1 MPQEYNSIEMLNKLV
16 SFETISSESNLD
28 MIMFI
33 KDYLNSFGIN
43 SHLVFNDDK
52 TKANL
57 FAQIGPNVEGG
68 VLLSGHTDVVPVE
81 GQNWQTNPFQ
91 VTAKNNRLFGRGT
104 CDMKG
109 FNSLILAAVPTLIRA
124 KLKKPIQIAL
134 SYDEEI
140 GCLGAPRMI
149 KEIQK
154 ILPKAAA
161 VIVGEPTNLQIV
173 DGHKTSVGIKTHVK
187 GFEVHSSLMHTGVSA
202 VMNAS
207 KLVAWLGEETEKN
220 KIMQPDPED
229 IQFDPPYS
237 TLHVGT
243 IKGGTAGNIT
253 AKDCTFSLDI
263 RCLPR
268 EDSQTWI
275 KKYKNYV
282 SLVERD
288 MRAINRSTE
297 VKVEVAHIVPG
308 LKPEI
313 NCFAEHLVRTVTRKN
328 GTRKVSYGTEAGQ
341 FQKAGYST
349 IICGPGSI
357 KQAHQPNEYI
367 EKSQLDEG
375 EKFISGLIHSV
386 C

>member
-1 MPQEYNSIEMLNKLV
+1 MPQEYTSIEMLNKLV
-16 SFETISSESNLD
+16 SFNTVSSESNLD

-33 KDYLNSFGIN
+33 KDYLNSFGVD
-43 SHLVFNDDK
+43 SYLVFDDYK

-68 VLLSGHTDVVPVE
+68 ILLSGHTDVVPIE
-81 GQNWQTNPFQ
+81 GQNWKTNPFKI
-91 VTAKNNRLFGRGT
+91 VEKNNRLFGRGT
-104 CDMKG
+104 SDMKG
-109 FNSLILAAVPTLIRA
+109 FNALILAAVPTLMET

-149 KEIQK
+149 KEIQAS
-154 ILPKAAA
+154 LPKAAA
-161 VIVGEPTNLQIV
+161 VIVGEPTNMQIV
-173 DGHKTSVGIKTHVK
+173 DGHKTSVGVKTHVR

-207 KLVAWLGEETEKN
+207 KLVSWLGEQTEKN
-220 KIMQPDPED
+220 KNMQPDDED

-243 IKGGTAGNIT
+243 ITGGTAGNIT
-253 AKDCTFSLDI
+253 AKDCIFSLDI

-268 EDSQTWI
+268 EDSKAWI
-275 KKYKNYV
+275 EKYRNYV
-282 SLVERD
+282 SIIERE
-288 MRAINRSTE
+288 MKAINQSAE
-297 VKVEVAHIVPG
+297 IKVEVAHVVPG

-313 NCFAEHLVRTVTRKN
+313 NCFAEQLVRSITRDN
-328 GTRKVSYGTEAGQ
+328 GTKKVSYGTEAGQ

-367 EKSQLDEG
+367 EMSQLHEG
-375 EKFISGLIHSV
+375 EKFVAGLIKSL

>member
-1 MPQEYNSIEMLNKLV
+1 
-16 SFETISSESNLD
+16 

-33 KDYLNSFGIN
+33 KDYLNSYGIN
-43 SHLVFNDDK
+43 SHLVFNDNK

-68 VLLSGHTDVVPVE
+68 ILLSGHTDVVPVD
-81 GQNWQTNPFQ
+81 GQNWQTNPFK
-91 VTAKNNRLFGRGT
+91 VTEKNNRLFGRGT

-109 FNSLILAAVPTLIRA
+109 FNALILAAVPKLI
-124 KLKKPIQIAL
+124 KTQLKKPIQIGL

-140 GCLGAPRMI
+140 GCVGAPRMI
-149 KEIQK
+149 KRIQS

-220 KIMQPDPED
+220 KKTQPHKED
-229 IQFDPPYS
+229 MQFDPPYS

-243 IKGGTAGNIT
+243 IRGGTAGNIT
-253 AKDCTFSLDI
+253 AKDCIFSLDI

-268 EDSQTWI
+268 EDSQNWI
-275 KKYKNYV
+275 EKYKNYV
-282 SLVERD
+282 SLVERE
-288 MRAINRSTE
+288 MRTINRSTE
-297 VKVEVAHIVPG
+297 IKVEVTHVVPG

-313 NCFAEHLVRTVTRKN
+313 NGFAEQLVRNVTREN
-328 GTRKVSYGTEAGQ
+328 GTGKVSYGTEAGQ

-367 EKSQLDEG
+367 QKSQLCEG
-375 EKFISGLIHSV
+375 EKFVSGLIESV

>member
-1 MPQEYNSIEMLNKLV
+1 MPKGYKSIEMLNKLV
-16 SFETISSESNLD
+16 SFDTISSESNLD

-33 KDYLNSFGIN
+33 KDYLHSYGIN
-43 SHLVFNDDK
+43 SHLVFNDQK

-68 VLLSGHTDVVPVE
+68 ILLSGHTDVVPVK
-81 GQNWQTNPFQ
+81 GQNWQTNPFE
-91 VTAKNNRLFGRGT
+91 VTEKNNLLFGRGT
-104 CDMKG
+104 CDMKS
-109 FNSLILAAVPTLIRA
+109 FNALILTIVPTLIQT
-124 KLKKPIQIAL
+124 KLKKPIQLAL

-149 KEIQK
+149 KEIQAT
-154 ILPKAAA
+154 LPKAAA
-161 VIVGEPTNLQIV
+161 VIVGEPTMLQIV
-173 DGHKTSVGIKTHVK
+173 DGHKTSVGIKTRVR

-207 KLVAWLGEETEKN
+207 KLVAWLGEQTEKN
-220 KIMQPDPED
+220 KTKQPATED
-229 IQFDPPYS
+229 KQFDPPFS

-243 IKGGTAGNIT
+243 ITGGTAGNIT
-253 AKDCTFSLDI
+253 AKDCEFSLDI

-268 EDSQTWI
+268 EDSQAWI
-275 KKYKNYV
+275 EKYKNYV
-282 SLVERD
+282 SLVETE
-288 MRAINRSTE
+288 MRAINRNTE
-297 VKVEVAHIVPG
+297 IKVEIAHVVPG
-308 LKPEI
+308 LKPET
-313 NCFAEHLVRTVTRKN
+313 NSFAEQLVRSITRKN
-328 GTRKVSYGTEAGQ
+328 ETQKVSYGTEAGQ

-367 EKSQLDEG
+367 EKSQIFEG
-375 EKFISGLIHSV
+375 EKFLSELIKSI

>member
-1 MPQEYNSIEMLNKLV
+1 MPQTYTSIEMLNKLV
-16 SFETISSESNLD
+16 SFETVSSESNLE

-33 KDYLNSFGIN
+33 KDYLNSYGID
-43 SHLVFNDDK
+43 SYLVFNDHK

-57 FAQIGPNVEGG
+57 FAQIGPNTEGG
-68 VLLSGHTDVVPVE
+68 ILLSGHTDVVPVE

-91 VTAKNNRLFGRGT
+91 LTEQNNRLFGRGT

-109 FNSLILAAVPTLIRA
+109 FNALILAAVPTLIKT

-149 KEIQK
+149 KEIQA

-161 VIVGEPTNLQIV
+161 VIVGEPTDLQIV

-187 GFEVHSSLMHTGVSA
+187 GYEVHSSLMHTGVSA

-220 KIMQPDPED
+220 KIIKTVKED
-229 IQFDPPYS
+229 IEFDPPYS

-253 AKDCTFSLDI
+253 AKDCVFSLDI

-268 EDSQTWI
+268 EDSLNWI
-275 KKYKNYV
+275 EKYKNYV
-282 SLVERD
+282 SLVQRD
-288 MRAINRSTE
+288 MKTINRATGI
-297 VKVEVAHIVPG
+297 KVEVAHIVPG

-313 NCFAEHLVRTVTRKN
+313 NGFAEQLVRSVTKKN
-328 GTRKVSYGTEAGQ
+328 GTQKVSYGTEAGQ
-341 FQKAGYST
+341 FQKAGFST

-367 EKSQLDEG
+367 EMSQLYEG
-375 EKFISGLIHSV
+375 EKFVSGLIKAIS
-386 C
+386 

>member
-1 MPQEYNSIEMLNKLV
+1 MPQEYTVIEMLSKLV

-33 KDYLNSFGIN
+33 KDYLNSYQIE
-43 SHLVFNDDK
+43 SHLVFNDHK

-57 FAQIGPNVEGG
+57 FAQIGPNIEGG
-68 VLLSGHTDVVPVE
+68 VLVSGHTDVVPVK
-81 GQNWQTNPFQ
+81 GQKWRTNPFK
-91 VTAKNNRLFGRGT
+91 VTETNNRLFGRGT

-109 FNSLILAAVPTLIRA
+109 FNALILAAVPTLIKA
-124 KLKKPIQIAL
+124 KLTKPIQIAL

-149 KEIQK
+149 QRIQE

-161 VIVGEPTNLQIV
+161 VIVGEPTNMQIV

-207 KLVAWLGEETEKN
+207 KLVTWLGEETEKN
-220 KIMQPDPED
+220 KAIQPAKED
-229 IQFDPPYS
+229 IKFDPPFS

-243 IKGGTAGNIT
+243 ITGGTAGNIT
-253 AKDCTFSLDI
+253 AKDCMFSLDI

-275 KKYKNYV
+275 EKYKNYV
-282 SLVERD
+282 SLVERE
-288 MRAINRSTE
+288 MKAINQNTE
-297 VKVEVAHIVPG
+297 IKVEVAHIVPG

-313 NCFAEHLVRTVTRKN
+313 NCFAEQLVRGITRKN
-328 GTRKVSYGTEAGQ
+328 GTQKVSYGTEAGQ

-367 EKSQLDEG
+367 EMSQLYEG
-375 EKFISGLIHSV
+375 KKFVSELIKSI

>member
-1 MPQEYNSIEMLNKLV
+1 MITFVKGYLYNH
-16 SFETISSESNLD
+16 
-28 MIMFI
+28 
-33 KDYLNSFGIN
+33 GID
-43 SHLVFNDDK
+43 SHLVFNDSK

-57 FAQIGPNVEGG
+57 FAQIGPNVPGG
-68 VLLSGHTDVVPVE
+68 ILLSGHTDVVPVQ
-81 GQNWQTNPFQ
+81 GQNWQTNPFK
-91 VTAKNNRLFGRGT
+91 VIENNNRLFGRGT

-109 FNSLILAAVPTLIRA
+109 FNALVLAAVPNLIKT

-140 GCLGAPRMI
+140 GCLGAPQLI
-149 KEIQK
+149 KEIQAM
-154 ILPKAAA
+154 LPKAAA

-207 KLVAWLGEETEKN
+207 KLVAWLGQQTEKN
-220 KIMQPDPED
+220 KTREPNKED
-229 IQFDPPYS
+229 IRFDPPYS

-253 AKDCTFSLDI
+253 AKDCLFSLDI

-268 EDSQTWI
+268 ENSQTWI
-275 KKYKNYV
+275 DKYKNYV

-288 MRAINRSTE
+288 MKAINRNTE
-297 VKVEVAHIVPG
+297 IKVEVAHIVPG

-313 NCFAEHLVRTVTRKN
+313 NSFAEQLVRSATRKN
-328 GTRKVSYGTEAGQ
+328 GTQKVSYGTEAGQ

-357 KQAHQPNEYI
+357 NQAHQPNEYI
-367 EKSQLDEG
+367 EKSQIHEG
-375 EKFISGLIHSV
+375 EKFLSRLIQSI

>member
-1 MPQEYNSIEMLNKLV
+1 
-16 SFETISSESNLD
+16 

-33 KDYLNSFGIN
+33 KSYLDSYGVS
-43 SHLVFNDDK
+43 SHLVFDDLK

-57 FAQIGPNVEGG
+57 FAQIGPNIPGG
-68 VLLSGHTDVVPVE
+68 VMLSGHTDVVPVK
-81 GQNWQTNPFQ
+81 GQSWQTDPFI
-91 VTAKNNRLFGRGT
+91 VSERNNRLFGRGT
-104 CDMKG
+104 CDMKS
-109 FNSLILAAVPTLIRA
+109 FNALILSAVPTLINT

-149 KEIQK
+149 KKIQAT
-154 ILPKAAA
+154 LPKAAA
-161 VIVGEPTNLQIV
+161 VIVGEPTMLQIV

-187 GFEVHSSLMHTGVSA
+187 GFEVHSSLMHNGVSA

-207 KLVAWLGEETEKN
+207 KLVAWLADQTEKN
-220 KIMQPDPED
+220 KAAQPVEED
-229 IQFDPPYS
+229 RKFDPPYS

-253 AKDCTFSLDI
+253 AKDCIFSLDI

-268 EDSQTWI
+268 ENDQGWI
-275 KKYKNYV
+275 EKYKSYV
-282 SLVERD
+282 SLVEKK
-288 MRAINRSTE
+288 MKAVNPNTE
-297 VKVEVAHIVPG
+297 IKVEVAHVVPG

-313 NCFAEHLVRTVTRKN
+313 NCFAEQLVRSITRKN
-328 GTRKVSYGTEAGQ
+328 GTQKVSYGTEAGQ

-367 EKSQLDEG
+367 EKSQLYEG
-375 EKFISGLIHSV
+375 EKFVSELIKSF